1 MNRTSTATSPA
12 PRPSTNPAVEVRDV
26 VKTFRT
32 RSETVHAVK
41 GVLLEIPR
49 GAVVALLGP
58 NGAGKTTLLDMVL
71 GMAEPTAGTVAVCG
85 QPPRSATSHGR
96 VGAVQQVGGLLPDV
110 SVREAVTMVASLYP
124 DPLPVAEALEHS
136 GAAEFASRKISK
148 CSGGQQQRVRFALAL
163 LPRPELLVLDE
174 PTAGMDVA
182 SRTAF
187 WDALRAQTADG
198 LTVVF
203 ATHYLQEAE
212 QMADRVVLM
221 DAGRITFD
229 GSVHELRSASRHH
242 TVSFAWPSDEPVPE
256 LPGASKVTR
265 AHGRVSVRTQD
276 ADAVAR
282 AVLTGTAASELEV
295 SRGGLDEAF
304 AALLHH
310 DDAAA

>member
-1 MNRTSTATSPA
+1 MNRSGTATTPRKSTDPA
-12 PRPSTNPAVEVRDV
+12 IEVRDV

-41 GVLLEIPR
+41 GVSLDIPR

-71 GMAEPTAGTVAVCG
+71 GMTDPTAGTMAVCG
-85 QPPRSATSHGR
+85 EPPRSATSHGR

-124 DPLPVAEALEHS
+124 DPLPVTEALERS
-136 GAAEFASRKISK
+136 GAAEFAGRKIST

-187 WDALRAQTADG
+187 WDALRAQTEG
-198 LTVVF
+198 GVTVVF

-229 GSVHELRSASRHH
+229 GSVDELRSTSRHH
-242 TVSFAWPSDEPVPE
+242 TVSFAWPRSEPLPQ
-256 LPGASKVTR
+256 LPGVTETTRSAGRVRLRTQDPDAVTR
-265 AHGRVSVRTQD
+265 AL
-276 ADAVAR
+276 
-282 AVLTGTAASELEV
+282 LTGTAASELEI

-304 AALLHH
+304 AVLLRH
-310 DDAAA
+310 DDDAT

>member
-1 MNRTSTATSPA
+1 MNAPTTPPA
-12 PRPSTNPAVEVRDV
+12 LQVADA

-32 RSETVHAVK
+32 RSETLHAVK
-41 GVLLEIPR
+41 GVSLEIPR

-71 GMAEPTAGTVAVCG
+71 GMTAPTSGTVTVRG
-85 QPPRSATSHGR
+85 ERPRAATSHGR

-110 SVREAVTMVASLYP
+110 TVREAVTMIASLYP
-124 DPLPVAEALEHS
+124 DPLPVAEALDRS
-136 GAAEFASRKISK
+136 GAAEFANRRISR

-163 LPRPELLVLDE
+163 LPRPDLLILDE
-174 PTAGMDVA
+174 PTQGMDVQ
-182 SRTAF
+182 SRADF

-198 LTVVF
+198 LTVIF

-221 DAGRITFD
+221 DRGLITFD
-229 GSVHELRSASRHH
+229 GSVSELRSSSRHH
-242 TVSFAWPSDEPVPE
+242 TVSFAWPDGEA
-256 LPGASKVTR
+256 LPDLPSVTDTSR
-265 AHGRVSVRTQD
+265 AAGRVTVRTQD

-282 AVLTGTAASELEV
+282 ALLTTTAASELEI

-310 DDAAA
+310 DDDAA